1 MREPSSEHAE
11 EKSYLG
17 RKRDVGGHADENAER
32 EPDDCADPDCGS
44 DAHEIHPIHAAPG
57 EGDHCREMPSTAA
70 SFESRERP
78 LLGTNGCGTG
88 QLKCLPRWVD
98 YCSVMRNGL
107 LSALIVAAALALV
120 SPAPSAAAGGPA
132 AQPRI
137 VGGSESTIAQYPWQ
151 AALVTSSAK
160 APDQDAH
167 HRQFCGGSLLTSRIV
182 ITAAHCVY
190 HRDPDCNSDVAC
202 QTGDP
207 NGDGTQK
214 ADPDDVD
221 VVLSR
226 TTMSNAAEGEELP
239 VEGVSIQDSY
249 DPTYGSSGIP
259 DFDVAYLV
267 LAAPAAEP
275 SIKIAGTDE
284 SGLWAPGSTVE
295 ISGWG
300 STSET
305 GDTVDGLRAAAVPMT
320 SDSTCASEYGSNFD
334 PNAMVCAGFPEG
346 GVDTCYGD
354 SGGPLQA
361 PLGDGGY
368 RLVGITSWGR
378 GCAEPG
384 YAGVWTPPTGSI
396 RASRSSARGVRRE
409 PLRPRPGRLPPRQ
422 AHRRLLP
429 PPPRRPIGT
438 ASAAAPRP
446 RRSDATA

>member
-1 MREPSSEHAE
+1 
-11 EKSYLG
+11 
-17 RKRDVGGHADENAER
+17 
-32 EPDDCADPDCGS
+32 
-44 DAHEIHPIHAAPG
+44 
-57 EGDHCREMPSTAA
+57 MPSTAA
-70 SFESRERP
+70 SFESRVRP

-88 QLKCLPRWVD
+88 QLKCLARPVD
-98 YCSVMRNGL
+98 YCSVMRTGM
-107 LSALIVAAALALV
+107 LSALLVASALALV

-167 HRQFCGGSLLTSRIV
+167 QRQFCGGSLLTSRIV

-226 TTMSNAAEGEELP
+226 TTMSNAEEGEELP

-249 DPTYGSSGIP
+249 DPAYGSSGIP

-284 SGLWAPGSTVE
+284 GGLWAPGSTVE

-300 STSET
+300 SASET
-305 GDTVDGLRAAAVPMT
+305 GDTVDTLRAAAVPMT

-354 SGGPLQA
+354 SGGPLEA
-361 PLGDGGY
+361 PLGDGAY

-384 YAGVWTPPTGSI
+384 YAGVYTRIAGSTLASLVQADVSDLGTTYGLDPSEPIFGSGGAPRTPPPPTGS
-396 RASRSSARGVRRE
+396 A
-409 PLRPRPGRLPPRQ
+409 PLPPSAPAAVAPAAQ
-422 AHRRLLP
+422 APDRYGKCRRAKTKKK
-429 PPPRRPIGT
+429 RRHCMTRVRAMLRAHG
-438 ASAAAPRP
+438 
-446 RRSDATA
+446 